1 MERMFACIEE
11 TVNKSA
17 INQFIM
23 FLKQHSDVTKWFMCS
38 DYCIADKNKSN
49 DVVPFVLYPY
59 IFDFGDWNKIINCFQ
74 KTDLKHCRH
83 VSKSFH
89 LCG

>member
-23 FLKQHSDVTKWFMCS
+23 FLKQHSDVTIRCMCS
-38 DYCIADKNKSN
+38 DY
-49 DVVPFVLYPY
+49 
-59 IFDFGDWNKIINCFQ
+59 
-74 KTDLKHCRH
+74 
-83 VSKSFH
+83 
-89 LCG
+89 